1 MYIMKRTQLY
11 LDDASWQALRISAEQ
26 TGTSISELVRRA
38 VRDKYATSP
47 RARGQAMRA
56 FIGVWKERPHLGDAT
71 AYVRAL
77 RRGRR
82 LKRLAR

>member
-11 LDDASWQALRISAEQ
+11 LDDASWQGLRISAEQ
-26 TGTSISELVRRA
+26 SGTSISELVRRA
-38 VRDKYATSP
+38 VREKYATSP
-47 RARGQAMRA
+47 AARGQAMRA
-56 FIGVWKERPHLGDAT
+56 FIGIWAGRSDLGDVT
-71 AYVRAL
+71 AHVRAL